1 MSDESNRRKYLRIND
16 RVSLHFQPLSEND
29 AIEAASNFETRRM
42 EFSLKNHLVHGREQ
56 HMPQMRV
63 IEKRHPDIANYLKFL
78 EKQIE
83 SLSSRLIDQDHCLSV
98 DDRYEVNLS
107 AEGIRFYMPE
117 QFEAGAIAEIAMM
130 VYPSQASMYA
140 LGEIIRS
147 EKVEDDENS
156 ETLWRTAIH
165 FSSLHEEDREMLIKH
180 IHQLQLKEIRLSHG

>member
-1 MSDESNRRKYLRIND
+1 MSNEPNRRKYLRIDD
-16 RVSLHFQPLSEND
+16 RVSLHFQPLSESE
-29 AIEAASNFETRRM
+29 AINTAANFEIRRM

-56 HMPQMRV
+56 HMPHMRI
-63 IEKRHPDIANYLKFL
+63 IEKRHPEIASYLKFL

-83 SLSSRLIDQDHCLSV
+83 SLSSQLIDKDHCLSV

-117 QFEAGAIAEIAMM
+117 QFKSGDIAEIAIM

-140 LGEIIRS
+140 LGKIIRS
-147 EKVEDDENS
+147 EKVEDESNS

-165 FSSLHEEDREMLIKH
+165 FTRLHEEDREMLIKH
-180 IHQLQLKEIRLSHG
+180 IHQLQLAEIRLSHG

>member
-16 RVSLHFQPLSEND
+16 RVSLHFQPLSET
-29 AIEAASNFETRRM
+29 EASEAVANFETRRL

-63 IEKRHPDIANYLKFL
+63 IEKRHPEIACYLKFL

-83 SLSSRLIDQDHCLSV
+83 SLSSELIDQDHCLSI

-117 QFEAGAIAEIAMM
+117 QFEPGALAEIAMM
-130 VYPSQASMYA
+130 VYPSQASMFA
-140 LGEIIRS
+140 LGEIVRS
-147 EKVEDDENS
+147 EKVKDNEGK
-156 ETLWRTAIH
+156 ETLWKTAIYFTH
-165 FSSLHEEDREMLIKH
+165 LHEEDREMLIKH
-180 IHQLQLKEIRLSHG
+180 IHQLQLTEIRLSH

>member
-1 MSDESNRRKYLRIND
+1 MNEDINRRKYLRIND
-16 RVSLHFQPLSEND
+16 RVSLHFRPLSDDEMR
-29 AIEAASNFETRRM
+29 EAVSDFESRRM

-56 HMPQMRV
+56 HMPHMRV
-63 IEKRHPDIANYLKFL
+63 IEKRHPEIANYLKFL

-83 SLSSRLIDQDHCLSV
+83 SLSSRLIEQDHCLSV

-117 QFEAGAIAEIAMM
+117 QFKAGAIAEIAMM

-147 EKVEDDENS
+147 EKMEDDSNS

-165 FSSLHEEDREMLIKH
+165 FTCLHEEDREMLIKH
-180 IHQLQLKEIRLSHG
+180 IHQLQLSKIRLSHG